1 MLAGPDLL
9 VVLAIALVVFGPK
22 KLPDLAKT
30 IGKALAEFK
39 KTTDEIKDSVGIN
52 ELGRIRSSLTDVDLL
67 TDLAEKVS
75 TSMVREEGT
84 GQTSESSKDTASLSA
99 SAPIPPEAGKH
110 RKRKKTKIYQNLFEI
125 QPIIPFPFGD
135 SVASPFIIRRARH
148 ERATAH

>member
-30 IGKALAEFK
+30 IGKTLAEFK
-39 KTTDEIKDSVGIN
+39 KTTEEIKNSVGIS

-75 TSMVREEGT
+75 TSMLLKEET
-84 GQTSESSKDTASLSA
+84 GQTSKSSKDVASLSA
-99 SAPIPPEAGKH
+99 GVPIPPEAGEKPEEKENKNLTKH
-110 RKRKKTKIYQNLFEI
+110 I
-125 QPIIPFPFGD
+125 
-135 SVASPFIIRRARH
+135 
-148 ERATAH
+148 